1 MKHILIFKPHKDSL
15 NIMDITV
22 MGNMYANI
30 ISTLKM
36 WLVIIFVYLLRL
48 RKKKQGV
55 EYLMLRRYMF
65 WNMGWRV

>member
-36 WLVIIFVYLLRL
+36 GLVIIFVSPPSQ
-48 RKKKQGV
+48 KKIKNT
-55 EYLMLRRYMF
+55 E
-65 WNMGWRV
+65 